1 MKSIRPN
8 RNKKHY
14 IVSRALKNAELSNNS
29 THQALKNQAES
40 LNKVSE
46 ALKANVKIY
55 SIHPQ
60 FK

>member
-14 IVSRALKNAELSNNS
+14 IVS
-29 THQALKNQAES
+29 QALKNQATS